1 MKKSVFL
8 AIIGAAALTGCQNEV
23 MKQREYVPAPRED
36 AEAITAPAPAF
47 SDRSG
52 GQTAQETA
60 PETAPKDAPA
70 SAPEKRGGAAAQEFP
85 PMTGSFS
92 NTGISDADAAGAA
105 AAAGSEY
112 IVKRGDT
119 LGKIAA
125 MHRVKLSALMKANR
139 LSEKDARKLHVGKKL
154 IIPGGKDAAVKD
166 GKSAKNGKRGKG
178 GKRAFG
184 GASSAAAELQ
194 PGEYI
199 VKSGD
204 TPERIARRAGVKL
217 SALMEANNFTEESAR
232 RLRIGQKIVI
242 PGRDAAPAKSGK
254 SVAKGEKKAAKTE
267 TAAPAAA
274 KTKPAAKTADDDLV
288 NEMESSTVK
297 DAKAAPAAAPAADAG
312 TTVVATA
319 PAADT
324 ERTSYVQVN
333 EDISIEAFA
342 RQHGTTPDVIRQL
355 NPDLTGGTLVKNRI
369 YEVPKK

>member
-36 AEAITAPAPAF
+36 AEAITALAPAF

-52 GQTAQETA
+52 AQTT

-70 SAPEKRGGAAAQEFP
+70 TAPEKRGGAAAQEFP

-92 NTGISDADAAGAA
+92 NTGISDAGAAG

-125 MHRVKLSALMKANR
+125 AHRVKLSALMKANN
-139 LSEKDARKLHVGKKL
+139 LSEKDAKKLHVGKRL
-154 IIPGGKDAAVKD
+154 IIPGGSDAVAKG
-166 GKSAKNGKRGKG
+166 GKSARNGKGGKG

-184 GASSAAAELQ
+184 GKESAATLQ

-199 VKSGD
+199 VKAGD
-204 TPERIARRAGVKL
+204 TPEKIARRAGVKL
-217 SALMEANNFTEESAR
+217 SALMEANNFTEETAR

-242 PGRDAAPAKSGK
+242 PGKDAAPAKSGK
-254 SVAKGEKKAAKTE
+254 SAAKDEKKAPKAE
-267 TAAPAAA
+267 TKAAAPAAGE
-274 KTKPAAKTADDDLV
+274 TKSAAKAGDDDPV

-297 DAKAAPAAAPAADAG
+297 GAKDQAAAPAAAAGTTTVATAAPAADA
-312 TTVVATA
+312 
-319 PAADT
+319 

-333 EDISIEAFA
+333 EDISIEAVA

-355 NPDLTGGTLVKNRI
+355 NPDLTGNTLVKNRI